1 MFKVVVVSNEAY
13 VIRLELE
20 KDKDEYSVK
29 NKYKNKYNRKDSV
42 QIYNI

>member
-20 KDKDEYSVK
+20 KYKDEYSVK

-42 QIYNI
+42 QI